1 MYEFFR
7 RSSFAQIHKELGI
20 LSQAVADWR
29 NYASDVL
36 IDYIV
41 VNTEKLGGEGK
52 TVEVDES
59 KIGKR
64 KYNRGHFVEGQWVFG
79 GVERETGRCFLV
91 AVHDRTAETLLGL
104 IESWIEPGTTVIS
117 DCWKSYERLSERG
130 YNHLTVNHSLE
141 FVDSETGAH
150 TNTIE
155 VTWRHFKASLP
166 EYNRQGRF
174 EGYIAWF
181 MFRKICFAL
190 KQDPFIKF
198 LDLVRN
204 INWADWQ
211 IVSGGGVEESN
222 S

>member
-20 LSQAVADWR
+20 FSQAVADWR

-41 VNTEKLGGEGK
+41 VNTEKLGGGGK

-104 IESWIEPGTTVIS
+104 IESWIEPGKTFIS
-117 DCWKSYERLSERG
+117 D
-130 YNHLTVNHSLE
+130 
-141 FVDSETGAH
+141 
-150 TNTIE
+150 
-155 VTWRHFKASLP
+155 
-166 EYNRQGRF
+166 
-174 EGYIAWF
+174 
-181 MFRKICFAL
+181 
-190 KQDPFIKF
+190 
-198 LDLVRN
+198 
-204 INWADWQ
+204 
-211 IVSGGGVEESN
+211 
-222 S
+222 